1 MSAVSAKAKRCDHAR
16 LTLLS
21 LFFQRYAAR
30 RGGEAANQWRP
41 FRARGRN
48 PRRRRPVRAQRS
60 IFQRYANW
68 SASIYAFSE
77 LTEPEL

>member
-16 LTLLS
+16 LTLLP

-41 FRARGRN
+41 FRA
-48 PRRRRPVRAQRS
+48 
-60 IFQRYANW
+60 
-68 SASIYAFSE
+68 
-77 LTEPEL
+77 